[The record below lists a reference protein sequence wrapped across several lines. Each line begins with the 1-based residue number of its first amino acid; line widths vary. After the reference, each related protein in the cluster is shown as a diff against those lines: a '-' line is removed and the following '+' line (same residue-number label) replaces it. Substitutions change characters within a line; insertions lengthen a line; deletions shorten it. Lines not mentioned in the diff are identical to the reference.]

1 MWCAVPEEAIFYHLT
16 RRHAIVTALAD
27 TADEKRYRLN
37 LDGLSDR
44 VTCRALTLDADV
56 AAAWCRYPRVRVNN
70 QPMSASVVRPGV
82 LRVTVEVED
91 GMELTYSA

>member
-1 MWCAVPEEAIFYHLT
+1 MAN
-16 RRHAIVTALAD
+16 

-37 LDGLSDR
+37 LNGLSDR

-56 AAAWCRYPRVRVNN
+56 PAAWCRYPRVRVND
-70 QPMSASVVRPGV
+70 QPMPASLVGPGV
-82 LRVTVEVED
+82 LRITVDATD

>member
-16 RRHAIVTALAD
+16 RRHTTVTTLAD
-27 TADEKRYRLN
+27 TDDEKRYRLN

-56 AAAWCRYPRVRVNN
+56 PAAWCRNPRVRVNN
-70 QPMSASVVRPGV
+70 QPMSASLVRPGV
-82 LRVTVEVED
+82 LRVTVDVED
-91 GMELTYSA
+91 AMELSYSA